1 MEDWKKITDCP
12 WEEDV
17 VTWFWEHLDEI
28 SNDQRLRVLAF
39 CTGMEC
45 LPLGG
50 FQALGQQFTIEIIQ
64 CETSRLPVVHTCT
77 FALDLPAYPSKDVLT
92 TKLWLA
98 INENGGQ
105 FGVL

>member
-1 MEDWKKITDCP
+1 MQ
-12 WEEDV
+12 
-17 VTWFWEHLDEI
+17 WFWEHLDQI
-28 SNDQRLRVLAF
+28 SNDELLKVLAF

-50 FQALGQQFTIEIIQ
+50 FKALGQMFTIESIK
-64 CETSRLPVVHTCT
+64 CDPHRLPVVHTCT
-77 FALDLPAYPSKDVLT
+77 FSLDLPEYPTKEVLVS
-92 TKLWLA
+92 KLWIA